1 MPLDA
6 NSGMLRVRHACDLAF
21 LIRHTSPSLAL
32 LFTFGS
38 HRISSCIHHPLP
50 LNLPYRHLVPQQ
62 PPTTLSHVLHQTI
75 SVNFCFPRRGIGSRE
90 KVLAQLCVSS
100 MSRRMAVY
108 FVSAVC
114 LGSGWS
120 ILRQSGSQKQCLTRL
135 LSNQS

>member
-38 HRISSCIHHPLP
+38 HRISSCIYHP
-50 LNLPYRHLVPQQ
+50 LPYRHLVPQQ
-62 PPTTLSHVLHQTI
+62 SPATLSHVLHQTI
-75 SVNFCFPRRGIGSRE
+75 SFNFCFPRRGIGSRE

-108 FVSAVC
+108 FVFAVC
-114 LGSGWS
+114 LGSDWS
-120 ILRQSGSQKQCLTRL
+120 ILRQNGSQKQCLTSL
-135 LSNQS
+135 ISNQS